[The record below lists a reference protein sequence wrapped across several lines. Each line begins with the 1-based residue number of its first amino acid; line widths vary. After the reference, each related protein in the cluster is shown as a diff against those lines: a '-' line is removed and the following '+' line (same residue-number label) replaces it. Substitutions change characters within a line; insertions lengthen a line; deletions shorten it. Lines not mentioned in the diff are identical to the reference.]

1 LGFGARVVNNI
12 KKKIGQSLSS
22 KMKMVGHK
30 IGVLRRMDSMN
41 EKGDPY
47 LIDRLRLLI
56 LELLKHVDQKKLSCV
71 FLLFMLKLISKN
83 I

>member
-1 LGFGARVVNNI
+1 MGFGARVVNNI

>member
-1 LGFGARVVNNI
+1 MNNI

>member
-1 LGFGARVVNNI
+1 VNNI